1 MPEQSIYI
9 EEIIEKK
16 PNWLIRLGISGM
28 LLLLLTLLFVAWWVK
43 YPDVI
48 PASVYIST
56 SNPPI
61 DIVCPSN
68 AQIEKIFNKDS
79 KRNIKK
85 GSPLILL
92 KSTSYFSEI
101 QLLKS
106 FLENLEKDS
115 LKENHMTIPKNFI
128 QLGALQN
135 TYNQLTSYLKEY
147 NEHVKQHTYQKRI
160 VFLKKIIANNTQSL
174 QSTRAGFLMELKDQ
188 DIMEKDKVRSDNLFF
203 KGVISKR
210 DHEIAQQ
217 RFLQKEIQVEGIRTV
232 LIDKSTSIVNLQK
245 QLAELKIQQDQFNNK
260 IRDNIRS
267 VTKTLN
273 AQIDEWISD
282 YLVLAPINGTISIF
296 KELNKGDYLTAGS
309 YLLTMLPLGNQELFA
324 YGNFSVAKAGKL
336 KENNKA
342 IIKLHSYPYREYGSI
357 DGVIEKISD
366 FPIKEMYSV
375 KIRLP
380 NKLQTGYDKKII
392 FKQRLSGDAELNTE
406 NRSLLSRIF
415 SNFKYFIDKN
425 INEE

>member
-1 MPEQSIYI
+1 MHEQSIYV
-9 EEIIEKK
+9 EEIVGKK

-28 LLLLLTLLFVAWWVK
+28 LLLLLALLFVAWWVK

-48 PASVYIST
+48 KAAVYIST

-61 DIVCPSN
+61 DLVCPSN
-68 AQIEKIFNKDS
+68 AQIEKIFTKDS
-79 KRNIKK
+79 KNKIIK

-92 KSTSYFSEI
+92 KSTSDYSEI
-101 QLLKS
+101 QNLRD
-106 FLENLEKDS
+106 FLIDLEKDS
-115 LKENHMTIPKNFI
+115 LNENYITIPKNFI
-128 QLGALQN
+128 KLGVLQN

-147 NEHVKQHTYQKRI
+147 NEHIKHHTYKKRI
-160 VFLKKIIANNTQSL
+160 VFLEKIIDNNTQSL
-174 QSTRAGFLMELKDQ
+174 QSTRAGFLLELKDQ
-188 DIMEKDKVRSDNLFF
+188 RIKAKDKVRSDSLFA
-203 KGVISKR
+203 KGVISQR

-217 RFLQKEIQVEGIRTV
+217 RFLQKEIQVEGIRTI
-232 LIDKSTSIVNLQK
+232 LIDKRTAIVNLQK
-245 QLAELKIQQDQFNNK
+245 QLAELKIQQDRFNRE
-260 IRDNIRS
+260 IRDNIRN

-273 AQIDEWISD
+273 AQIEEWISN

-296 KELNKGDYLTAGS
+296 KELNKGDYLTVGS

-336 KENNKA
+336 KEKNKA
-342 IIKLHSYPYREYGSI
+342 IIKLHAFPYREYGSI
-357 DGVIEKISD
+357 DGYIEKISD
-366 FPIKEMYSV
+366 FPIKEMYAV

-380 NKLQTGYDKKII
+380 NKLETGYDKKII
-392 FKQRLSGDAELNTE
+392 FKQRLSGDAELITE

-425 INEE
+425 VNEE

>member
-1 MPEQSIYI
+1 
-9 EEIIEKK
+9 
-16 PNWLIRLGISGM
+16 
-28 LLLLLTLLFVAWWVK
+28 LFVAWWVK

-48 PASVYIST
+48 KAAVYIST

-61 DIVCPSN
+61 DLVCPSN
-68 AQIEKIFNKDS
+68 AQIEKIFTKDAKNK
-79 KRNIKK
+79 ITK

-92 KSTSYFSEI
+92 KSTSDYREV
-101 QLLKS
+101 QNLRH
-106 FLENLEKDS
+106 FLRDLEKDS
-115 LKENHMTIPKNFI
+115 LKENQLFIPTNFI
-128 QLGALQN
+128 KLGVLQN
-135 TYNQLTSYLKEY
+135 AYNQLTSYLKEY

-160 VFLKKIIANNTQSL
+160 VFLEKIILNNTQSL
-174 QSTRAGFLMELKDQ
+174 QSTRAGFLLELKDQ
-188 DIMEKDKVRSDNLFF
+188 NIMEKDKVRSDSLFA
-203 KGVISKR
+203 KGVISER

-217 RFLQKEIQVEGIRTV
+217 RFLQKEIQIEGIRTI

-245 QLAELKIQQDQFNNK
+245 QLTELKIQQDRFNRE
-260 IRDNIRS
+260 IRDNIRN

-273 AQIDEWISD
+273 AQIEEWISN

-296 KELNKGDYLTAGS
+296 KELNKGDYLTVGS

-357 DGVIEKISD
+357 DGFIEKISD

-380 NKLQTGYDKKII
+380 NKLETGYDKKID
-392 FKQRLSGDAELNTE
+392 FKQRLSGDAELITE

-415 SNFKYFIDKN
+415 SNFKYFIEKSVK
-425 INEE
+425 EE

>member
-1 MPEQSIYI
+1 MAQVSTHI
-9 EEIIEKK
+9 EEIIGKK

-28 LLLLLTLLFVAWWVK
+28 LLLLLALLFVAWWVK

-48 PASVYIST
+48 KAAVYIST

-61 DIVCPSN
+61 DLVCPSN
-68 AQIEKIFNKDS
+68 AQIEKIFTKDS
-79 KRNIKK
+79 KNKIIK

-92 KSTSYFSEI
+92 KSTSDYSEI
-101 QLLKS
+101 QNLID
-106 FLENLEKDS
+106 FLIDLEKDS
-115 LKENHMTIPKNFI
+115 LNENYITIPKNFI
-128 QLGALQN
+128 KLGVLQN

-147 NEHVKQHTYQKRI
+147 NEHIKHHTYKKRI
-160 VFLKKIIANNTQSL
+160 VFLEKIIDNNTQSL
-174 QSTRAGFLMELKDQ
+174 QSTRAGFLLELKDQ
-188 DIMEKDKVRSDNLFF
+188 RIKAKDKVRSDSLFA
-203 KGVISKR
+203 KGVISQR

-217 RFLQKEIQVEGIRTV
+217 RFLQKEIQVEGIRTI
-232 LIDKSTSIVNLQK
+232 LIDKRTAIVNLQK
-245 QLAELKIQQDQFNNK
+245 QLAELKIQQDRFNRE
-260 IRDNIRS
+260 IRDNIRN

-273 AQIDEWISD
+273 AQIEEWISN

-296 KELNKGDYLTAGS
+296 KELNKGDYLTVGS

-336 KENNKA
+336 KEKNKA
-342 IIKLHSYPYREYGSI
+342 IIKLHAFPYREYGSI
-357 DGVIEKISD
+357 DGYIEKISD
-366 FPIKEMYSV
+366 FPIKEMYAV

-380 NKLQTGYDKKII
+380 NKLETGYDKKII
-392 FKQRLSGDAELNTE
+392 FKQRLSGDAELITE

-425 INEE
+425 VNEE